1 MGDVIVTFKIMPR
14 DGSVN
19 KDILE
24 EKVRTLIRPQRIS
37 RQPIAFGLEA
47 IIATLLVPEI
57 EGEMERIE
65 SLIRSIPE
73 VGEIEV
79 TEVNRSI

>member
-19 KDILE
+19 KNILE

-65 SLIRSIPE
+65 SLIKSIPE

-79 TEVNRSI
+79 TEVNRSL